1 MTEFINGFMSRFLL
15 CSLLLCGIIGIFFG
29 IRRLLGRL
37 LGAHLQYRLW
47 LLLLILLAVPFL
59 PQSSFPILADPTR
72 ISPEISSSISG
83 LQKTKA
89 DTTVVSAS
97 VWMKDFTESVSKS
110 TPAFLWKFLFIIWT
124 TGAILAL
131 LSGIRSALK
140 LRTLHYSALPLQHP
154 KARELF
160 KSCLDTL
167 HIQRP
172 VAVYSTA
179 FLRSPVM
186 TGVLRPRIYLPI
198 RLLSDYHEEDLRY
211 ILLHELTHYRHLDA
225 ITGYLMNLA
234 GTLYW
239 FHPLVWVSLRA
250 MRTDRELACD
260 ARVLSVLEETAYE
273 DYGLTLLRF
282 AQGSSLP
289 FAAGLFH

>member
-59 PQSSFPILADPTR
+59 PQSSFPILADPTC

-154 KARELF
+154 KARELSSPAWTPCIF
-160 KSCLDTL
+160 KDQWPCT
-167 HIQRP
+167 
-172 VAVYSTA
+172 V
-179 FLRSPVM
+179 
-186 TGVLRPRIYLPI
+186 
-198 RLLSDYHEEDLRY
+198 
-211 ILLHELTHYRHLDA
+211 
-225 ITGYLMNLA
+225 
-234 GTLYW
+234 
-239 FHPLVWVSLRA
+239 
-250 MRTDRELACD
+250 
-260 ARVLSVLEETAYE
+260 
-273 DYGLTLLRF
+273 
-282 AQGSSLP
+282 LP
-289 FAAGLFH
+289 FYGRL

>member
-15 CSLLLCGIIGIFFG
+15 CSLLLCGIIGLFFG

-110 TPAFLWKFLFIIWT
+110 TPAFLWKFLFIIWSPGNT
-124 TGAILAL
+124 
-131 LSGIRSALK
+131 LK
-140 LRTLHYSALPLQHP
+140 KAWNVKPLEAANRNSRP
-154 KARELF
+154 AFSPDR
-160 KSCLDTL
+160 KS
-167 HIQRP
+167 
-172 VAVYSTA
+172 VV
-179 FLRSPVM
+179 
-186 TGVLRPRIYLPI
+186 
-198 RLLSDYHEEDLRY
+198 
-211 ILLHELTHYRHLDA
+211 
-225 ITGYLMNLA
+225 
-234 GTLYW
+234 
-239 FHPLVWVSLRA
+239 
-250 MRTDRELACD
+250 
-260 ARVLSVLEETAYE
+260 
-273 DYGLTLLRF
+273 
-282 AQGSSLP
+282 
-289 FAAGLFH
+289 

>member
-29 IRRLLGRL
+29 IRRLWVEIVGS
-37 LGAHLQYRLW
+37 AHLQLPSLAAPPYSSCGSFSATVFFSHPGRPDPHFSGN
-47 LLLLILLAVPFL
+47 LIFH
-59 PQSSFPILADPTR
+59 FR
-72 ISPEISSSISG
+72 IAE
-83 LQKTKA
+83 TKA

-110 TPAFLWKFLFIIWT
+110 TPAFLWKFLFIIWIA
-124 TGAILAL
+124 GVILAL

-154 KARELF
+154 KARQLF

-179 FLRSPVM
+179 FY
-186 TGVLRPRIYLPI
+186 G
-198 RLLSDYHEEDLRY
+198 RL
-211 ILLHELTHYRHLDA
+211 
-225 ITGYLMNLA
+225 
-234 GTLYW
+234 
-239 FHPLVWVSLRA
+239 
-250 MRTDRELACD
+250 
-260 ARVLSVLEETAYE
+260 
-273 DYGLTLLRF
+273 
-282 AQGSSLP
+282 
-289 FAAGLFH
+289 

>member
-1 MTEFINGFMSRFLL
+1 MTEFINGFMNRFLL

-110 TPAFLWKFLFIIWT
+110 TPAFLWKFLFII
-124 TGAILAL
+124 
-131 LSGIRSALK
+131 
-140 LRTLHYSALPLQHP
+140 
-154 KARELF
+154 
-160 KSCLDTL
+160 
-167 HIQRP
+167 
-172 VAVYSTA
+172 
-179 FLRSPVM
+179 
-186 TGVLRPRIYLPI
+186 
-198 RLLSDYHEEDLRY
+198 
-211 ILLHELTHYRHLDA
+211 
-225 ITGYLMNLA
+225 
-234 GTLYW
+234 
-239 FHPLVWVSLRA
+239 
-250 MRTDRELACD
+250 
-260 ARVLSVLEETAYE
+260 
-273 DYGLTLLRF
+273 
-282 AQGSSLP
+282 
-289 FAAGLFH
+289 